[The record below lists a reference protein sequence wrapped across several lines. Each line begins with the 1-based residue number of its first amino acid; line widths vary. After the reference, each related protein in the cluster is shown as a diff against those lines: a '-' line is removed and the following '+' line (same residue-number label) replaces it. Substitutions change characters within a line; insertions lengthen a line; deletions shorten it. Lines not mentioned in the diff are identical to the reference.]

1 MIRRVR
7 LGGLIGAV
15 LLTFMAPRFFPW
27 LLAFPYHAQAGPFEV
42 WSEAPI
48 NQSRLDSISADA
60 TRRLAASPL
69 YAAPEQRRIFL
80 TTGGWRWTWLALKL
94 NDAFAFAPPVT
105 GVIVINRNSIDQ
117 DSVWNG
123 KGIGGHRSLAG
134 IIAHE
139 TCHDMERRHFGLLS
153 RWTKPVWLR
162 EGYCDY
168 VAQESSLSEA
178 DFAALMTAGTSH
190 PATPYYLGRRRVA
203 AALAANGGDV
213 DALFAHPN

>member
-1 MIRRVR
+1 MIRRVK
-7 LGGLIGAV
+7 LGRLIGAV
-15 LLTFMAPRFFPW
+15 LLVLMAPRFFPW
-27 LLAFPYHAQAGPFEV
+27 LLAFPYHAQAGSFEL

-48 NQSRLDSISADA
+48 NQIKLNAIAADA
-60 TRRLAASPL
+60 TRRLATSPL
-69 YAAPEQRRIFL
+69 YAAPEQRRIYL

-123 KGIGGHRSLAG
+123 KAVGGHRSLAG

-139 TCHDMERRHFGLLS
+139 SCHDMERRRFGLWS
-153 RWTKPVWLR
+153 DWTKPLWLR

-168 VAQESSLSEA
+168 VAQESSLSDA
-178 DFAALMTAGTSH
+178 DFAALMKAGTSH
-190 PATPYYLGRRRVA
+190 PAMPYYLGRRRVA
-203 AALAANGGDV
+203 DALAVNGGDV
-213 DALFAHPN
+213 DALFARPN